1 MRKVPELPEVL
12 EVLAGPCEHAAGSP
26 SAGLSEAARRHAHQ
40 AGEEAR
46 EVGGVGE
53 AQGIG
58 HLADGG
64 SGVAQL
70 SRCFN
75 HQPLLHD
82 AGGSLPTHREASA
95 AQPHHRAAQRLA
107 VAGEAPVLPVMQ
119 VHQCSELR
127 HQEPFAACGFGAG
140 RLLHMAHQSLQVRQ
154 ESSQQAAQGEITS
167 GCSPQKLLQQQLRHS
182 QGIGG
187 AQFLGVQTVRA
198 ATVEQGAEG
207 GLLGRCASRQWSA
220 ERNDKANS
228 ADSETKCMDAT
239 GGKYQQGWALQALL
253 HAIDAGFHTAAVYQ
267 QQLPQG
273 VVSVGLNGPT
283 PRFAARGDG
292 LDVHRLRVGRPQ
304 GFPVKEESGN
314 ARIGLAFGQH
324 GRKVQVLVP
333 RVHVARTLR
342 PYAVH
347 PLFSGSTRM
356 QRTQVVIIG
365 GGPSGL
371 LLSQLLSRQ
380 GVASVVLEQRTH
392 EYVGARI
399 RAGLLEPGAVALLH
413 EAGVGERLQ
422 REGLVHGG
430 FEMAFAGRSHRID
443 LQGLAGESVTVYGQ
457 TEVQRDLCA
466 ARDAEG
472 GDVRYEATEVALH
485 DIATSAPY
493 VTFNH
498 GGSAQRIDCDFIAG
512 CDGYH
517 GVSRQTMP
525 AEVLRTFERV
535 YPFGWLGVLADVPP
549 LAHELVYA
557 NHERGF
563 ALCSMRSAT
572 RSRYYV
578 QCPLTDK
585 VEQWSDDRFWDELS
599 LRLPPQHAAHLTR
612 GPSIEKSIAPLRSF
626 VAEPMRHGRLF
637 LVGDAAHIV
646 PPPGAKG
653 LNLAASD
660 VRFLVEGL
668 VDHYRQGSASGIDA
682 YSQRAL
688 ARVWR
693 ATRFSWWFT
702 SLMHKFDDDPF
713 AHRLQVTEL
722 DGLTRSKAASQVV
735 AELYVGL

>member
-1 MRKVPELPEVL
+1 MSGVF
-12 EVLAGPCEHAAGSP
+12 AGPCARGTGSL
-26 SAGLSEAARRHAHQ
+26 SAGLPEAARRYAHQ
-40 AGEEAR
+40 PGEEAR
-46 EVGGVGE
+46 EVGGIRKAE
-53 AQGIG
+53 GIG
-58 HLADGG
+58 HFADGRG
-64 SGVAQL
+64 GVTEL
-70 SRCFN
+70 PRGLN
-75 HQPLLHD
+75 DQPLLHE
-82 AGGSLPTHREASA
+82 AGGGLPPHGEAST
-95 AQPHHRAAQRLA
+95 AQPHHRAAQGVA
-107 VAGEAPVLPVMQ
+107 VPSEAPVLAVVQ
-119 VHQCSELR
+119 VHQRTELR
-127 HQEPFAACGFGAG
+127 HQHTLAVGGLGASS
-140 RLLHMAHQSLQVRQ
+140 LLHMAHQPLQVRQ
-154 ESSQQAAQGEITS
+154 EGRQQAAQGKIAS
-167 GCSPQKLLQQQLRHS
+167 GCGPQELLQQQLRHA
-182 QGIGG
+182 QGVGG
-187 AQFLGVQTVRA
+187 AQLLGVEAVRPA
-198 ATVEQGAEG
+198 MVEQGTEG
-207 GLLGRCASRQWSA
+207 GCFGGRAGWQGATERHHETGSTGSEA
-220 ERNDKANS
+220 ERV
-228 ADSETKCMDAT
+228 DAT
-239 GGKYQQGWALQALL
+239 GGKYQQGGSAQGLL
-253 HAIDAGFHTAAVYQ
+253 HAVYARRHATAVHQ

-273 VVSVGLNGPT
+273 VVPVGLDGPA
-283 PRFAARGDG
+283 PRFAARGNG
-292 LDVHRLRVGRPQ
+292 FDVHRLCVGCAQ
-304 GFPVKEESGN
+304 WLAVEEEGRN
-314 ARIGLAFGQH
+314 TGVGLAFGQH
-324 GRKVQVLVP
+324 VRKVQVLVP
-333 RVHVARTLR
+333 RVHAGRRVR

-347 PLFSGSTRM
+347 SLFSGSARM

-371 LLSQLLSRQ
+371 LLSQLLHRQ
-380 GVASVVLEQRTH
+380 GIASVVLEQRTR

-399 RAGLLEPGAVALLH
+399 RAGLLEPGTVALLH

-466 ARDAEG
+466 ARDAAG
-472 GDVRYEATEVALH
+472 GDVRYEATDVALH

-493 VTFNH
+493 VTFTH
-498 GGSAQRIDCDFIAG
+498 GGSEQRIDCDFIAG

-525 AEVLRTFERV
+525 ADVLRTFERV

-637 LVGDAAHIV
+637 LLGDAAHIV
-646 PPPGAKG
+646 PPTGAKG

-660 VRFLVEGL
+660 VRYLVEGL
-668 VDHYRQGSASGIDA
+668 IEHYRQGSASGIDA

-702 SLMHKFDDDPF
+702 SLMHKFDEDPF

-722 DGLTRSKAASQVV
+722 DGLTRSEAASQVV